1 MSTKAERYKQKRK
14 RRLHRI
20 WLAVRPAVV
29 LGVSIVVVFFIARA
43 SVNYVLSKYISPVD
57 VNDATPIEVVIPSS
71 SSASSIARILY
82 GACGYDEEGN
92 LKDGLISSTAAF
104 KVYVDFVGKAN
115 SLKAGTY
122 TLSKNMSIKQ
132 IVQTLCEGNPPK
144 QTVTFTVPEGYTI
157 VDVGE
162 VLIQKGLIGSES
174 ELLGVA
180 KSGESFTNFA
190 FISDV
195 AATGNAAL
203 RTYLLEG
210 YLFPDTY
217 EVYADASVDTIL
229 IKMLNRF
236 NEVFSD
242 EYLTRAEQLG
252 MTMDQVVTLASL
264 IEREAQAPD
273 DFAKVSAVFHNRLAQ
288 DMPLQS
294 CASLSYVL
302 GVTKYTF
309 TEAERS
315 TDSLYNTYKYDGL
328 PLGPVCNPGK
338 AAIEA
343 ALYPNEDFLEEGYLY
358 FCNQNPAETSEL
370 VFAKTYEEHQ
380 ANVQKYQQYWG

>member
-1 MSTKAERYKQKRK
+1 MDTREDRRKAKQ
-14 RRLHRI
+14 RRRMRRM
-20 WLAVRPAVV
+20 WLSVRPAVV
-29 LGVSIVVVFFIARA
+29 FGISLVIVFFIARTT
-43 SVNYVLSKYISPVD
+43 VNYVLSNYIKPVD
-57 VNDATPIEVVIPSS
+57 ENDATPIEVVIPSS

-82 GACGYDEEGN
+82 NACGYDE
-92 LKDGLISSTAAF
+92 KGLIPSTAAF

-122 TLSKNMSIKQ
+122 ILSKNMSIKQ
-132 IVQTLCEGNPPK
+132 IVEVLCEGNAPK
-144 QTVTFTVPEGYTI
+144 ETVTFTVPEGYTVTGI
-157 VDVGE
+157 AE
-162 VLIQKGLIGSES
+162 VLMDEGLISDAS
-174 ELLGVA
+174 ELLDAV
-180 KSGESFTNFA
+180 KTGEDFTNFA
-190 FISDV
+190 FIDD
-195 AATGNAAL
+195 AAQTENSAF
-203 RTYLLEG
+203 RTYILEG

-236 NEVFSD
+236 NEVFTD
-242 EYLTRAEQLG
+242 DYLTRAEALG

-264 IEREAQAPD
+264 IEREAQAAD
-273 DFAKVSAVFHNRLAQ
+273 DFAKVSAVFHNRLAE

-309 TEAERS
+309 TEAERE
-315 TDSLYNTYKYDGL
+315 TDSLYNTYKYEGL
-328 PLGPVCNPGK
+328 PVGPVCNPGK

-343 ALYPNEDFLEEGYLY
+343 ALYPNEDYLEEGYLY
-358 FCNQNPAETSEL
+358 FCNQNPNETNEL

-380 ANVQKYQQYWG
+380 ENVRKYQEYWG

>member
-1 MSTKAERYKQKRK
+1 MATRAEREKLKKQKRM
-14 RRLHRI
+14 RRL
-20 WLAVRPAVV
+20 WLAVRPAIV
-29 LGVSIVVVFFIARA
+29 LGISLVIVFFIARFT
-43 SVNYVLSKYISPVD
+43 VNYVLSNYINPVD
-57 VNDATPIEVVIPSS
+57 VNDATPIEVTIPAS

-82 GACGYDEEGN
+82 GACGYDKE
-92 LKDGLISSTAAF
+92 GLISSTAAF

-122 TLSKNMSIKQ
+122 VFSKNMSIKQ
-132 IVQTLCEGNPPK
+132 IVEELCEGNAPK
-144 QTVTFTVPEGYTI
+144 ATVTFTVPEGYTI
-157 VDVGE
+157 VGIGK
-162 VLIQKGLIGSES
+162 VLMEKGLISSEAD
-174 ELLGVA
+174 LLSVA
-180 KSGESFTNFA
+180 KSGSAFTNFA
-190 FISDV
+190 FINDV
-195 AATGNAAL
+195 AATSNVSSRA
-203 RTYLLEG
+203 YVLEG

-217 EVYADASVDTIL
+217 EVYADASVETII

-236 NEVFSD
+236 NVVFTD
-242 EYLTRAEQLG
+242 EYLTRAQQLG

-273 DFAKVSAVFHNRLAQ
+273 DFAKVSAVFHNRLSQ

-302 GVTKYTF
+302 GVTKYVF
-309 TEAERS
+309 NESERA
-315 TDSLYNTYKYDGL
+315 TDSLYNTYKYKGL
-328 PLGPVCNPGK
+328 PVGPVCNPGK

-343 ALYPNEDFLEEGYLY
+343 ALYPNEEYLAGGYLY

-380 ANVQKYQQYWG
+380 ANVEKYQQYWG